1 MQKKG
6 LINFTILSLLVL
18 PLISAY
24 GGYSIGDQFMLFL
37 EGNIEMIIYAT
48 IFLGILLLV
57 KTSLSKIFK
66 GTTGG
71 ILAALVSILATYGI
85 YTRNF
90 DIQSFFYDLGIGN
103 DVLPLI
109 IVLVTL
115 LLIGVVK
122 SKLKIKIPDW
132 LKSFKVILFWGG
144 AILIAISRLLEYDA
158 GEPFFEMGVVAV
170 ALSILLWLL
179 SLGKKGSAKAIKKIQ
194 ERIQKK
200 EAAAQAGDPKAQKE
214 VEKLKK
220 ELEKKQKNFEESE
233 RKRISEEEKRKTKET
248 ELETQKQRQGESF
261 DRARKI
267 GIQNLIKE
275 REKEYNKLQNEI
287 IPKIKNLS
295 SKMGGGAFVK
305 KRKDESDADY
315 KERYKKARENHK
327 HLSQAHQIAKDLRK
341 KIEDIDKRI
350 VHLQTQLK
358 R

>member
-179 SLGKKGSAKAIKKIQ
+179 SLGKKGTAKDFVEKKKTMM
-194 ERIQKK
+194 QKAQ
-200 EAAAQAGDPKAQKE
+200 EAAKPVAKKTTEETEKETEEVKEKAAAVKE
-214 VEKLKK
+214 EGEKIAKKKAVEKKKTTSPKK
-220 ELEKKQKNFEESE
+220 ELAAKKSLKDS
-233 RKRISEEEKRKTKET
+233 
-248 ELETQKQRQGESF
+248 
-261 DRARKI
+261 D
-267 GIQNLIKE
+267 
-275 REKEYNKLQNEI
+275 
-287 IPKIKNLS
+287 
-295 SKMGGGAFVK
+295 SK
-305 KRKDESDADY
+305 
-315 KERYKKARENHK
+315 
-327 HLSQAHQIAKDLRK
+327 
-341 KIEDIDKRI
+341 
-350 VHLQTQLK
+350 
-358 R
+358 